1 MDLQKLVAREVIQ
14 SEALGDMLG
23 LEQVQVK
30 MIKQRYSDPE
40 QVNMEILATWLQE
53 QTRKPT
59 TWHTLLK
66 ALQEMNMNKLVCDI
80 TEKLKRRPRSH

>member
-1 MDLQKLVAREVIQ
+1 MDLRKLVARKVNR

-30 MIKQRYSDPE
+30 MIKQRYCDPE
-40 QVNMEILATWLQE
+40 QVNMEVLATWMQE

-59 TWHTLLK
+59 TWRTLLK
-66 ALQEMNMNKLVCDI
+66 ALQDVNMNKLLCEI